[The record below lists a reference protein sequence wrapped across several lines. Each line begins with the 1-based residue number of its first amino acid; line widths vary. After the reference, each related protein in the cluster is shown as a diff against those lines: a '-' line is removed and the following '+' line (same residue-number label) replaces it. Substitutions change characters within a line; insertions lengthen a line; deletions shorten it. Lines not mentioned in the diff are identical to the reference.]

1 MDGPDNSIMDGSG
14 NYLLSLTENVINVLL
29 DDQQF
34 VADCKTDLDEIM
46 KDGKFDFKDMPQVI
60 SLVVSIYTKYDKLD
74 INEEDIESLYLDAW
88 KFGVKALAVYR
99 DSCKVAQP
107 LAVEAPESTSSIVSA
122 AEAVISSI
130 GSPQRERLP
139 RSRSS
144 KTFEFRVAD
153 CKGFVTVGEYD
164 DGRPGEIFIRVS
176 KQGSTLA
183 GIMDAFAMAISHGLQ
198 YGVPLDAYVR
208 AFVGM
213 RFEPAGI
220 TDDPELR
227 IASSLIDYL
236 FRRLSIEYLD
246 AEQRAQM
253 NIFTTG
259 ERMQPTLPGIEE
271 ATAGTEQG
279 IDIKPDPPSGDGVAN
294 TEELRTFIRI
304 DAPFCMQCGIQMG
317 RSGSCYTC
325 QSCGNTS
332 GCS

>member
-1 MDGPDNSIMDGSG
+1 
-14 NYLLSLTENVINVLL
+14 
-29 DDQQF
+29 
-34 VADCKTDLDEIM
+34 
-46 KDGKFDFKDMPQVI
+46 
-60 SLVVSIYTKYDKLD
+60 
-74 INEEDIESLYLDAW
+74 
-88 KFGVKALAVYR
+88 
-99 DSCKVAQP
+99 
-107 LAVEAPESTSSIVSA
+107 
-122 AEAVISSI
+122 
-130 GSPQRERLP
+130 
-139 RSRSS
+139 
-144 KTFEFRVAD
+144 
-153 CKGFVTVGEYD
+153 
-164 DGRPGEIFIRVS
+164 
-176 KQGSTLA
+176 
-183 GIMDAFAMAISHGLQ
+183 MDAFAMAISHGLQ

-259 ERMQPTLPGIEE
+259 ERIQPTLPGIEE